1 MADNSRLIHL
11 LPLPHLVV
19 GATVIVGEDTAVEE
33 DVAVALQDLIL
44 EVEGT
49 EAVVA
54 EVETDSLSLLRVVE
68 KGDISPNRMLAGMTM
83 AVQEEAAAVA
93 VADTVVIADVARAME
108 EVDTEEGDM
117 EAEAAVPPVEM
128 SVGSTVTCA
137 PTSALRSSYST
148 GKSSRSLA

>member
-93 VADTVVIADVARAME
+93 VADMVVIADVVSLFCRRRRRCRCCRRRRR
-108 EVDTEEGDM
+108 GL
-117 EAEAAVPPVEM
+117 
-128 SVGSTVTCA
+128 
-137 PTSALRSSYST
+137 AL
-148 GKSSRSLA
+148 KCPSLSFRD